1 MLDIHTITI
10 CLLAFSGFF
19 RFNKTAQM
27 QCSDLWFSS
36 TDVRIRVR
44 ESKTDQYRDGNEVVI
59 GRTGNETCPVAM
71 VEQYM
76 AMANLTP
83 AGKLVV

>member
-1 MLDIHTITI
+1 M
-10 CLLAFSGFF
+10 
-19 RFNKTAQM
+19 
-27 QCSDLWFSS
+27 
-36 TDVRIRVR
+36 R